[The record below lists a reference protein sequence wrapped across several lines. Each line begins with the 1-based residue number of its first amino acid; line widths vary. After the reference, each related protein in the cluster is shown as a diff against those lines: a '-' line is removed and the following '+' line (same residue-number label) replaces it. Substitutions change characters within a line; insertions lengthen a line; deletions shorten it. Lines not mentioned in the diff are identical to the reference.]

1 MRRNSVRQAAQN
13 PVQYKLMKK
22 LIVTFASI
30 ALATSFIGCGDAA
43 VDEEPPNDDMGPE
56 PTEEGAGDGGDGG
69 SEE

>member
-1 MRRNSVRQAAQN
+1 
-13 PVQYKLMKK
+13 MKK
-22 LIVTFASI
+22 LIVMFASV